1 MPLTFDQDTYAALLS
16 RYRPK
21 AIATEAENESAL
33 ALAEELEH
41 RPQRTPEEN
50 ALLDL
55 LVILIEKFEDEHYPI
70 PTGTPQ
76 SMLLHLLEA
85 RNLKQEALVGILGSR
100 GVVSEVVN
108 GKRGISKNQ
117 AKVLAEFFAVDVGL
131 FI

>member
-1 MPLTFDQDTYAALLS
+1 MTLTFNPDTYGTLLS

-21 AIATEAENESAL
+21 AIATEAENESTI

-41 RPQRTPEEN
+41 RPHRTPEEE

-70 PTGTPQ
+70 PEGPPQ
-76 SMLLHLLEA
+76 SMLLHLMEA
-85 RNLKQEALVGILGSR
+85 RSLKQEDLVGILGSR

-117 AKVLAEFFAVDVGL
+117 AKVLAEFFGVDVGL